1 MLTSNLDFSG
11 VKGIVIP
18 EGNVYKIELSG
29 TVLWKRPAKNWV
41 PLSTDTDGSIY
52 NGVGYKDNV
61 RLSSSG
67 GVSSSAQT
75 GSATTGFIPF
85 GGDTDIIRI
94 KGGEWLNG
102 YNLSNLGHHYYINFY
117 DANKQ
122 FLNGLSASAYAQL
135 SLTHVIVITR
145 DDNGVTTF
153 DFNENYGTTNSLL
166 QDVRNASYFRINT
179 YGKGADLI
187 VTVNEE
193 IA

>member
-94 KGGEWLNG
+94 KGAEWLDTYASTG
-102 YNLSNLGHHYYINFY
+102 GHYYINFY
-117 DANKQ
+117 DANKK
-122 FLNGLSASAYAQL
+122 FLTGLAASAYATQ
-135 SLTHVIVITR
+135 SLTHVIVITC
-145 DDNGVTTF
+145 DDKGVTTF
-153 DFNENYGTTNSLL
+153 DLNENYGTTNAFLN
-166 QDVRNASYFRINT
+166 DVREASYFRLNA
-179 YGKGADLI
+179 YGKGEDLI

>member
-1 MLTSNLDFSG
+1 MDLSA
-11 VKGIVIP
+11 
-18 EGNVYKIELSG
+18 YKTISLNG
-29 TVLWKRPAKNWV
+29 TPMKEIYIDGTRVWKRPAKNWV

-67 GVSSSAQT
+67 GVSGSAQT

-94 KGGEWLNG
+94 KGAEWLLP
-102 YNLSNLGHHYYINFY
+102 YSPSSHHYYINFY
-117 DANKQ
+117 DANKN
-122 FLNGLSASAYAQL
+122 FLVALPASAYANQ
-135 SLTHVIVITR
+135 SYTHVIVITR

-153 DFNENYGTTNSLL
+153 DFQESYGTSNSFL
-166 QDVRNASYFRINT
+166 QGVREASYFRLNA

-193 IA
+193 I